1 MTGASSGIGRAV
13 SIALSRSG
21 TVILHGRDL
30 DRLEETRAACA
41 GTGHLLWQRDFADG
55 HGVGQDL
62 AQLLQSNSTQ
72 VSNVVHC
79 AGVAPVGPARL
90 IEHRHV
96 QEAMNVNVTSALE
109 IVARLLKRPVNGA
122 TLRNVVFIS
131 SIWGQFGSAG
141 HTVYSATKGALDAA
155 MKSLAIELA
164 PAVRVNSIALGA
176 VETAMSARA
185 LADPAIGAR
194 IKTDYPLGLGTPQ
207 QAVDAVEFLL
217 SDNASWITG
226 QVMVV
231 DGGRTSHMSNR

>member
-1 MTGASSGIGRAV
+1 M
-13 SIALSRSG
+13 SRTG
-21 TVILHGRDL
+21 TVVLQGRDL

-41 GTGHLLWQRDFADG
+41 GTGHLLWQRDFAESQ
-55 HGVGQDL
+55 GVGQDL
-62 AQLLQSNSTQ
+62 AQLLQSHSMQ

-96 QEAMNVNVTSALE
+96 QEAMNVNVISALE

-131 SIWGQFGSAG
+131 SIWGQFGSVG
-141 HTVYSATKGALDAA
+141 HTIYSATKGALDAA
-155 MKSLAIELA
+155 MKSLAVELA
-164 PAVRVNSIALGA
+164 PAVRVNCIALGA
-176 VETAMSARA
+176 VETAMAARA
-185 LADPAIGAR
+185 LADPAIRER
-194 IKTDYPLGLGTPQ
+194 IETDYPLGLGSPE